1 MDVITALLSGFGLA
15 ASAGLNAYI
24 PLLLVAISARLF
36 PNLVVVADPFKFI
49 VEPWFIA
56 VVAVLLVIEVFA
68 DKVPAVDHVNDIL
81 GTVIRPA
88 AGALLFA
95 TMTGTVQSL
104 DPRVAAVAGLI
115 VAGTAHG
122 AKATARPI
130 VTATT
135 GGLGNPVV
143 STAEDVAALVTSVVA
158 LIAPLLIGLAA
169 VLFGVLFLVWYIH
182 RSSRAAATPPGGASA
197 G

>member
-24 PLLLVAISARLF
+24 PLLVVALAARLF
-36 PNLVVVADPFKFI
+36 PSWIVLAEPFQFLT
-49 VEPWFIA
+49 EAWFIA
-56 VVAVLLVIEVFA
+56 AVTVLLVIEVFA

-81 GTVIRPA
+81 GTIIRPA

-95 TMTGTVQSL
+95 SMTGTVASL
-104 DPRVAAVAGLI
+104 DPKVAAIAGLV

-143 STAEDVAALVTSVVA
+143 STAEDVAALVTSLVS
-158 LIAPLLIGLAA
+158 LIAPLLVGLAA
-169 VLFGVLFLVWYIH
+169 LLFGALFAIWLAR
-182 RSSRAAATPPGGASA
+182 RSGRTAAPPTASA

>member
-24 PLLLVAISARLF
+24 PLLVVALAARLF
-36 PNLVVVADPFKFI
+36 PSWIVLAEPFQFLT
-49 VEPWFIA
+49 EAWFIA
-56 VVAVLLVIEVFA
+56 AVTVLLVIEVFA
-68 DKVPAVDHVNDIL
+68 DKVPAVDHVNDLL
-81 GTVIRPA
+81 GTIIRPA

-95 TMTGTVQSL
+95 SMTGTVASL
-104 DPRVAAVAGLI
+104 DPKVAAIAGLV

-143 STAEDVAALVTSVVA
+143 STAEDVAALVTSLVS
-158 LIAPLLIGLAA
+158 LIAPLLVGLAA
-169 VLFGVLFLVWYIH
+169 LLFGALFAIWLAR
-182 RSSRAAATPPGGASA
+182 RSGRTAAPPTASA

>member
-24 PLLLVAISARLF
+24 PLLIVALTARLF
-36 PNLVVVADPFKFI
+36 PDFI
-49 VEPWFIA
+49 VLAPQFQFITEPWFIA
-56 VVAVLLVIEVFA
+56 VVTVLLVIEVFA
-68 DKVPAVDHVNDIL
+68 DKVPAVDHVNDLL

-104 DPRVAAVAGLI
+104 DPRVAAIAGLV

-122 AKATARPI
+122 AKATARPV

-135 GGLGNPVV
+135 AGLGNPLV

-169 VLFGVLFLVWYIH
+169 VLFGLLFLVWWA
-182 RSSRAAATPPGGASA
+182 RRAGRAAPTPPPDAAPG
-197 G
+197 